1 MPSAWP
7 RFSRLQLLAAII
19 AAAAWLAAPAAQAID
34 VTWNFDGATPLA
46 ASIGAGSIQYYD
58 PLGANWGPGATQFN
72 TAAGFGLPALPGGG
86 SGGVMRFPATTPTQG
101 YHVLPAG
108 AAPANAY
115 TMIWDFLS
123 PASADGKWRGLLQT
137 NLANNDDGDFFI
149 QNAPSGGIG
158 INGAYQGSIAPN
170 TWNRITMTRSAS
182 GTMSKF
188 INGVLVGTQPA
199 GDSRFDLD
207 SSFYLFTDEDNET
220 QLGYVSSFR
229 YTDSPLTDEQVRL
242 LGNVHSAGATVAGP
256 TIPDL
261 PPPPPPPSPP
271 LFGRTQIM
279 GHRGA
284 GFLAPENTLAAIAKG
299 FEAGIDLIEV
309 DLHLTS
315 DGHAVVFHDSTVD
328 RTTNGTGP
336 IANMTL
342 AQVKALDAGSWFSPA
357 YAGERVPTLTEL
369 LQFVNGRARILLDVK
384 VSANQAFRNAVHD
397 ALLATGTPLDDIWL
411 WPASS
416 QYSNDPRFG
425 NAEIQLLNSIPGNL
439 SDANLQA
446 LKASGVDG
454 LSVGDGSITQE
465 AINAFHKNGMWVDV
479 YTVNSSARMEELIA
493 MGVDSIETDRPDL
506 MADIIFAGDEN
517 GDFNVDGADFLAWQ
531 RQGNFATNL
540 AAWQKTFGHK
550 QGSVPANAVPYASVV
565 PEPTA
570 ALLALIAAC
579 TLAPGSSNRGRLSGG
594 SSNRGRRPSHRSAIS
609 PRQAV

>member
-7 RFSRLQLLAAII
+7 RSARRHLLGLLIASAAC
-19 AAAAWLAAPAAQAID
+19 WFAAPAARAVD
-34 VTWNFDGATPLA
+34 ATWNFDGATPLA
-46 ASIGAGSIQYYD
+46 ASIGGGSILYFD
-58 PLGANWGPGATQFN
+58 PLGAGWGPAATQFS
-72 TAAGFGLPALPGGG
+72 TAAGFGLPAFPDGG

-101 YHVLPAG
+101 YQVFPAG
-108 AAPANAY
+108 AAPTGDY

-123 PASADGKWRGLLQT
+123 PASADGKWRSLLQT
-137 NLANNDDGDFFI
+137 SLANQNDGDFFI
-149 QNAPSGGIG
+149 HNSPSGGIG
-158 INGAYQGSIAPN
+158 INGVYQGSIAPN
-170 TWNRITMTRSAS
+170 TWNRIAMTRTA
-182 GTMSKF
+182 GGAMSKF
-188 INGVLVGTQPA
+188 VNGVLVGTQSA
-199 GDSRFDLD
+199 ADSRFDLG
-207 SSFYLFTDEDNET
+207 SSFHLFADEDNET
-220 QLGYVSSFR
+220 QPGFVSSFR
-229 YTDSPLTDEQVRL
+229 YVDSALTPEQVRL
-242 LGNVHSAGATVAGP
+242 LGNVNSAGATVAGP

-309 DLHLTS
+309 DLHLTA

-336 IANMTL
+336 IAGMTL

-397 ALLATGTPLDDIWL
+397 ALVATGTPLDDIWL

-446 LKASGVDG
+446 LKASGVHG

-479 YTVNSSARMEELIA
+479 YTVNSPARMEELIA

-506 MADIIFAGDEN
+506 MAKIIFAGDAD

-531 RQGNFATNL
+531 RQDNFAANL
-540 AAWQKTFGHK
+540 AAWQNTFGHR
-550 QGSVPANAVPYASVV
+550 QGSLPAGAIPFASAV

-570 ALLALIAAC
+570 GLLALIVAIA
-579 TLAPGSSNRGRLSGG
+579 LAPG
-594 SSNRGRRPSHRSAIS
+594 SSNRGRRPSHRSAIVA
-609 PRQAV
+609 RLAV